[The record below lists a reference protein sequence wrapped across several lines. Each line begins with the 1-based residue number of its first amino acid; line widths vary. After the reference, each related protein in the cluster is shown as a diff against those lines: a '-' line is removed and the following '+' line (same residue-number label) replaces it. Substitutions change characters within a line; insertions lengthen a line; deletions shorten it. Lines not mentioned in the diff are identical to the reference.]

1 MRSGQR
7 QRGYS
12 ITEMLTVVAIIGI
25 VSLILVPNFMSMYR
39 IGKMKTATRNF
50 IARVRRVQQQAVTLN
65 RRMRISFTPNTRT
78 YTIWTERTNPTTG
91 VRTWVQQGFE
101 QPLEEAG
108 AANKSGVISFG
119 TTNFDDKDSDSI
131 NDIVYN
137 PNGTLD
143 VPSGITGDPFLQIK
157 TSDKIPRPTITVTF
171 SVSGSVKVT

>member
-1 MRSGQR
+1 HPPLQKVTTHAIHPTAPFRTIKRKMRPISALPAAGPTGTCAAIGGPVMRSGQR

-39 IGKMKTATRNF
+39 IGKMKSATRNF

-119 TTNFDDKDSDSI
+119 
-131 NDIVYN
+131 
-137 PNGTLD
+137 
-143 VPSGITGDPFLQIK
+143 
-157 TSDKIPRPTITVTF
+157 
-171 SVSGSVKVT
+171 